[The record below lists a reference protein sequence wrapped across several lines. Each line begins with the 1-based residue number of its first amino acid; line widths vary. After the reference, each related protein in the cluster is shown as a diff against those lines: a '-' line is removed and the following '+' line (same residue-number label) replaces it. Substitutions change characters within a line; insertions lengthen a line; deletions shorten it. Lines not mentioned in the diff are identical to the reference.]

1 MYTNYK
7 TFTDNLTKEE
17 RASITELGENKNILK
32 KSDKGGGGH
41 NGQRILYKSC
51 CTGRSF
57 K

>member
-32 KSDKGGGGH
+32 KSDKGGGG
-41 NGQRILYKSC
+41 GS
-51 CTGRSF
+51 
-57 K
+57 